1 MGGFRAVSAR
11 RIALT
16 RNPDAM
22 YFMPF
27 FNMKR
32 RLRPIVRIRSAKWLY
47 HRHCMG
53 LLAWRAWIKVG
64 GRLLVMRLN

>member
-1 MGGFRAVSAR
+1 MKMAQITKGLR
-11 RIALT
+11 RYRNGEYALT

-32 RLRPIVRIRSAKWLY
+32 RLRPIVLKSRSAKWLY

-53 LLAWRAWIKVG
+53 LLAWRRG
-64 GRLLVMRLN
+64 

>member
-1 MGGFRAVSAR
+1 MKMEGFRAVSER

-32 RLRPIVRIRSAKWLY
+32 RLRPIVLKSRSAKWLY

-53 LLAWRAWIKVG
+53 PLAWRRG
-64 GRLLVMRLN
+64 